1 MATIQFMPDRLNAEP
16 VVFRGFT
23 TPELGLTALFSTL
36 AGIVISLPFLFF
48 SWVMIP
54 TIALIL
60 PLLVIVFGG
69 KVLARIKRGKPENY
83 LYRRLVVVKF
93 FWTRRSDGRVM
104 HRRATGRQ
112 GWPAFRTVRVIGSQV
127 LNAIGYCYKS

>member
-54 TIALIL
+54 T
-60 PLLVIVFGG
+60 
-69 KVLARIKRGKPENY
+69 
-83 LYRRLVVVKF
+83 
-93 FWTRRSDGRVM
+93 
-104 HRRATGRQ
+104 
-112 GWPAFRTVRVIGSQV
+112 
-127 LNAIGYCYKS
+127 

>member
-1 MATIQFMPDRLNAEP
+1 M
-16 VVFRGFT
+16 
-23 TPELGLTALFSTL
+23 FSTL
-36 AGIVISLPFLFF
+36 AGIVISLPFLF

-83 LYRRLVVVKF
+83 LYHRLEAALAQWGLGNPRLIMMSRRWSL
-93 FWTRRSDGRVM
+93 RRSRV
-104 HRRATGRQ
+104 
-112 GWPAFRTVRVIGSQV
+112 VIQLEV
-127 LNAIGYCYKS
+127 NL

>member
-83 LYRRLVVVKF
+83 LYRCLEAALVQWGLGNPRLILVSRR
-93 FWTRRSDGRVM
+93 WSLRRS
-104 HRRATGRQ
+104 RA
-112 GWPAFRTVRVIGSQV
+112 VIPQEV
-127 LNAIGYCYKS
+127 NL

>member
-1 MATIQFMPDRLNAEP
+1 FMPDRLNAEP

-23 TPELGLTALFSTL
+23 TPELGLTAWVSTL
-36 AGIVISLPFLFF
+36 AGLVISLPFLFF

-83 LYRRLVVVKF
+83 LYR
-93 FWTRRSDGRVM
+93 
-104 HRRATGRQ
+104 
-112 GWPAFRTVRVIGSQV
+112 
-127 LNAIGYCYKS
+127 

>member
-48 SWVMIP
+48 LGHDP

-83 LYRRLVVVKF
+83 LYRRLEAALVQ
-93 FWTRRSDGRVM
+93 W
-104 HRRATGRQ
+104 
-112 GWPAFRTVRVIGSQV
+112 GW
-127 LNAIGYCYKS
+127 AIPG

>member
-16 VVFRGFT
+16 VVFRGSPPRIRFDRVVQH
-23 TPELGLTALFSTL
+23 
-36 AGIVISLPFLFF
+36 AGRHRYLPAVPVFF
-48 SWVMIP
+48 RVMIP

-83 LYRRLVVVKF
+83 LYRRLEAALVQWGLGNPRLILVSRR
-93 FWTRRSDGRVM
+93 WSLRRS
-104 HRRATGRQ
+104 RA
-112 GWPAFRTVRVIGSQV
+112 VIQLEV
-127 LNAIGYCYKS
+127 NL

>member
-23 TPELGLTALFSTL
+23 TELGLTALFSTL

-83 LYRRLVVVKF
+83 LYRRLEAALVQ
-93 FWTRRSDGRVM
+93 W
-104 HRRATGRQ
+104 
-112 GWPAFRTVRVIGSQV
+112 GW
-127 LNAIGYCYKS
+127 AIPG

>member
-83 LYRRLVVVKF
+83 LYRRLEAALVQWGLGNPRLILVSRR
-93 FWTRRSDGRVM
+93 WSLRRS
-104 HRRATGRQ
+104 RA
-112 GWPAFRTVRVIGSQV
+112 VIQ
-127 LNAIGYCYKS
+127 LE

>member
-69 KVLARIKRGKPENY
+69 KVLARIKRGSRKTTFIVA
-83 LYRRLVVVKF
+83 LK
-93 FWTRRSDGRVM
+93 RRSSSG
-104 HRRATGRQ
+104 
-112 GWPAFRTVRVIGSQV
+112 GW
-127 LNAIGYCYKS
+127 AIPG

>member
-16 VVFRGFT
+16 VVFRGSPPRIRFDRVVQH
-23 TPELGLTALFSTL
+23 
-36 AGIVISLPFLFF
+36 AGRHRYLPAVPVF

-83 LYRRLVVVKF
+83 LYRRLEAALVQ
-93 FWTRRSDGRVM
+93 W
-104 HRRATGRQ
+104 
-112 GWPAFRTVRVIGSQV
+112 GW
-127 LNAIGYCYKS
+127 AIPG

>member
-48 SWVMIP
+48 FP
-54 TIALIL
+54 
-60 PLLVIVFGG
+60 
-69 KVLARIKRGKPENY
+69 
-83 LYRRLVVVKF
+83 
-93 FWTRRSDGRVM
+93 
-104 HRRATGRQ
+104 
-112 GWPAFRTVRVIGSQV
+112 GS
-127 LNAIGYCYKS
+127 